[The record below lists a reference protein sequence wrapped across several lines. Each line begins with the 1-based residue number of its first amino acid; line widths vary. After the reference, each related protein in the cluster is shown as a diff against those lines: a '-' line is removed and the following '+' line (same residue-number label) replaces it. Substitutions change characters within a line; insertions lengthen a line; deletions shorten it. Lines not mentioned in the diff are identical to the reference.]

1 MWRVLRLDGKCS
13 CYTKNPQVDQME
25 VLAAPL
31 PNAPS
36 GVGTR
41 ESGPKRPREQGTENQ
56 APESSQTAGLTHL
69 QLQWTRA

>member
-1 MWRVLRLDGKCS
+1 
-13 CYTKNPQVDQME
+13 ME